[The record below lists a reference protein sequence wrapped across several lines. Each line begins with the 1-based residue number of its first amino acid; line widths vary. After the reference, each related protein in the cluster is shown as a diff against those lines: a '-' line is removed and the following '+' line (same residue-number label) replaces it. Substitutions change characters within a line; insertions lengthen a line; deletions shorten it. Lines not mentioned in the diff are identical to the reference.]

1 MKKKTIIICT
11 SVFLVIC
18 LCVGLCVAL
27 TTCQHNK
34 DEKTPS
40 GLETTPDGEIIYT
53 DKDGNKH
60 TVSFDDG
67 SQSATEVP
75 LPEASFAKDA
85 VSGTYAGEC
94 DATVTLQGDTAT
106 ADSSGVQVNG
116 NKVTF
121 TAQGTYLLSG
131 NLQGQIIVDTPD
143 TEKVKLILNGVSVC
157 CEDGPA
163 LLVNTAAKKVIL
175 YSAQDSVNL
184 FSDGTDYYAE
194 AADGTS
200 SGLPNA
206 CIWSAED
213 LKFDGQGEVYI
224 TGNCDKGINTKD
236 DLEITGGKVYVS
248 AIGAGVRGN
257 DSVTV
262 TGGYLH
268 VTSSAGDGIKTSN
281 TDEGKGNLTV
291 SGGEV
296 YVDCFG
302 DGISASAALTVSGGS
317 IAIRTEGT
325 VDASASAPPSPWGME
340 RPEGGGP
347 GGGPGG
353 GGGFGGGGM
362 NEGNPNKSST
372 SAKGL
377 KSTGLLHVTGGNITV
392 NCTDD
397 ALHSDSAVQI
407 DDGNLHLSA
416 ADDGIHG
423 EQSVL
428 ICGGAIEITECYE
441 GVEAVNITVNGG
453 TIRLVASDDGFNA
466 CGGSS
471 MMGGPGGGGFFGPG
485 QSQDSSS
492 SGTDETPLLTFNGG
506 YTIVNASGDGI
517 DSNGQIVVTG
527 GTVIVYGPTNNGNG
541 PIDHGD
547 ARTDQLTISG
557 GTLLAIGSS
566 GMADTAVGQ
575 DYGVIAFST
584 RSSFTGGTTMG
595 IFDADGKLIFAFEA
609 PKAFASVVFC
619 SADVE
624 SGKTYTVGYNGT
636 IGGNVQDG
644 ICTGGTYTD
653 YTELGE
659 IQAE

>member
-1 MKKKTIIICT
+1 MKKRTVII
-11 SVFLVIC
+11 SVSVLLSIC
-18 LCVGLCVAL
+18 LCVGLCIAL
-27 TTCQHNK
+27 ATCDRNK
-34 DEKTPS
+34 GEDQAPS

-53 DKDGNKH
+53 DKEGNTHK
-60 TVSFDDG
+60 VSFDDG
-67 SQSATEVP
+67 SKSATGIPLPEITFAQSATV
-75 LPEASFAKDA
+75 
-85 VSGTYAGEC
+85 GTYQGTA
-94 DATVTLQGDTAT
+94 DATVTLMGNIASVDGN
-106 ADSSGVQVNG
+106 GVQADG
-116 NKVTF
+116 NKITF
-121 TAQGTYLLSG
+121 TAQGTYLVSG
-131 NLQGQIIVDTPD
+131 ELQGQLIVDTPD
-143 TEKVKLILNGVSVC
+143 PEKVMLILNGVSVT

-163 LLVNTAAKKVIL
+163 LLVNTAAKKVVF
-175 YSAQDSVNL
+175 YSAQGSVNL

-194 AADGTS
+194 SENGTS
-200 SGLPNA
+200 GGLPNA

-213 LKFDGQGEVYI
+213 LKFDGKGEIYI

-236 DLEITGGKVYVS
+236 DLEIAGGKVCVS

-257 DSVTV
+257 DSVTI

-302 DGISASAALTVSGGS
+302 DGISASAALSISGGS
-317 IAIRTEGT
+317 ISICTEGT
-325 VDASASAPPSPWGME
+325 VDASASPAPWSME
-340 RPEGGGP
+340 RPGGP
-347 GGGPGG
+347 GGGGPGG
-353 GGGFGGGGM
+353 GGPGGM

-377 KSTGLLHVTGGNITV
+377 KSVGLLLITGGNITV
-392 NCTDD
+392 DCTDD
-397 ALHSDSAVQI
+397 ALHSDSALQI
-407 DDGNLHLSA
+407 DDGNLYLSA
-416 ADDGIHG
+416 SDDGIHA
-423 EQSVL
+423 EQSVM
-428 ICGGAIEITECYE
+428 INGGAIEIEKSYE
-441 GVEAVNITVNGG
+441 GVEAINITVNGG
-453 TIRLVASDDGFNA
+453 TVRLVASDDGFNA
-466 CGGSS
+466 CGGTG
-471 MMGGPGGGGFFGPG
+471 MMGGPGGGFFAPE
-485 QSQDSSS
+485 QSTDSSTT
-492 SGTDETPLLTFNGG
+492 GAEETPLLTFNGG

-547 ARTDQLTISG
+547 ARTDQLNISG

-575 DYGVIAFST
+575 NYGVLAFAM
-584 RSSFTGGTTMG
+584 RSSFEGGTTMG
-595 IFDADGKLIFAFEA
+595 IFDADGKLILAFES
-609 PKAFASVVFC
+609 PKAFASVVF
-619 SADVE
+619 SSPDVK
-624 SGKTYTVGYNGT
+624 SGETYTIGYGGA

-644 ICTGGTYTD
+644 ICKDGTYTD

>member
-1 MKKKTIIICT
+1 MKKKAIIVCI
-11 SVFLVIC
+11 SVFLAIC

-67 SQSATEVP
+67 SQSATEIP
-75 LPEASFAKDA
+75 LPEAEFAKDA
-85 VSGTYAGEC
+85 VSGTYEGTL

-106 ADSSGVQVNG
+106 VDGSGVQTDG
-116 NKVTF
+116 NKITF
-121 TAQGTYLLSG
+121 TSQGTYLLCG
-131 NLQGQIIVDTPD
+131 TLQGQIIVDTPD
-143 TEKVKLILNGVSVC
+143 TEKVKLILNGVSVAC
-157 CEDGPA
+157 ADGPA
-163 LLVNTAAKKVIL
+163 LLVNTAAKKVVL
-175 YSAQDSVNL
+175 YSAQGSVNL
-184 FSDGTDYYAE
+184 FSDGTGYYTE
-194 AADGTS
+194 PEDGTS

-213 LKFDGQGEVYI
+213 LKFDGQGEIYI

-236 DLEITGGKVYVS
+236 DLEIAGGKVYVS

-257 DSVTV
+257 DSVTI

-268 VTSSAGDGIKTSN
+268 VTSSTGDGIKTSN

-317 IAIRTEGT
+317 ISICTEGM
-325 VDASASAPPSPWGME
+325 VDASASPAPWSME
-340 RPEGGGP
+340 RP

-353 GGGFGGGGM
+353 GGPGGGGPGGM

-377 KSTGLLHVTGGNITV
+377 KSVGLLLITGGNITV
-392 NCTDD
+392 DCTDD
-397 ALHSDSAVQI
+397 ALHSDSASQI
-407 DDGNLHLSA
+407 DDGNLYLSA
-416 ADDGIHG
+416 SDDGIHA
-423 EQSVL
+423 EQSVM
-428 ICGGAIEITECYE
+428 INGGAIEIKKSYE
-441 GVEAVNITVNGG
+441 GVEAINITVNGG
-453 TIRLVASDDGFNA
+453 TIRLTASDDGFNA
-466 CGGSS
+466 CGGTS
-471 MMGGPGGGGFFGPG
+471 MMGGPGGGGGFFGPG
-485 QSQDSSS
+485 QSTESSS
-492 SGTDETPLLTFNGG
+492 EASDETPLLTFNGG

-517 DSNGQIVVTG
+517 DSNGCINVTG

-575 DYGVIAFST
+575 DYGVLAFAM
-584 RSSFTGGTTMG
+584 RSSFEGGTTMG
-595 IFDADGKLIFAFEA
+595 IFDADGKLIFAFES
-609 PKAFASVVFC
+609 PKAFASVVF
-619 SADVE
+619 SSPDVK
-624 SGKTYTVGYNGT
+624 SGKTYTVGYGGTINGT
-636 IGGNVQDG
+636 LQDG
-644 ICTGGTYTD
+644 ICKDGTYTA

-659 IQAE
+659 IRAE